1 MTNASHIHRCL
12 LLVHVFYSFPSTCAG
27 IQGSAEL
34 FCNMGVCCYYAQ
46 QYPQCLRC
54 FERALSLAD
63 SDRVRAD
70 VWYNVA
76 IISIVRSL
84 LAVGRL
90 C

>member
-1 MTNASHIHRCL
+1 
-12 LLVHVFYSFPSTCAG
+12 
-27 IQGSAEL
+27 
-34 FCNMGVCCYYAQ
+34 MGVCCYYAQ

-84 LAVGRL
+84 LAVARVR
-90 C
+90 CAECACAHVCVCVCRHWAT